1 MSKDLFQLMREE
13 EIETNNFLPN
23 KKEIHASAKTF
34 IKKMVDAGEDNL
46 YERLSQIR
54 RTKEALITMEGELL
68 NFIPQENF
76 ESFGLKGTYR
86 SGGSVANYED
96 DTFYASLKRKLEE
109 RKMQLDLAL
118 KTDEVFYDGTGV
130 EVPKVSKTE
139 RKSSLSITF

>member
-13 EIETNNFLPN
+13 EIETKNFLPN

-54 RTKEALITMEGELL
+54 RTKEALITMEAELL

-86 SGGSVANYED
+86 SGGSVANYD
-96 DTFYASLKRKLEE
+96 DDVVYTQIKK
-109 RKMQLDLAL
+109 QLDDRKTLLDTAL
-118 KTDEVFYDGTGV
+118 KMDELFYDSEGV